1 MLPLQLGPL
10 TPVVSDPLS
19 VVLIV
24 VAVAILG
31 GASAVFGYLSLRGVV
46 AAVAPE

>member
-1 MLPLQLGPL
+1 MLPLQFGPF
-10 TPVVSDPLS
+10 TPVLADPLS
-19 VVLIV
+19 VVLL
-24 VAVAILG
+24 AVALLVIG